1 MSNESSPVVPVQNFV
16 HTPGPW
22 KYHSAGV
29 MVLDG
34 DGQTSIADIRGWGRL
49 EKVYGEQKAMEIQDA
64 NGRLIAAAPEM
75 LRIIQRLVTADWI
88 GEAELN
94 LWRKECR
101 DIISKV
107 V

>member
-1 MSNESSPVVPVQNFV
+1 MSKETTPVAPVQNFV

-29 MVLDG
+29 MVMDG
-34 DGQTSIADIRGWGRL
+34 DGQTSIADIRGWGTL
-49 EKVYGEQKAMEIQDA
+49 EKRHGEQKAMQIQDA

-75 LRIIQRLVTADWI
+75 LRIIQRLATADWI

-94 LWRKECR
+94 LWRKECLEIMR
-101 DIISKV
+101 KV